1 LDEVEKKLGN
11 PPPTSDWSYTE
22 GIEIVVDDEGNM
34 RISESATKLATIVAS
49 LTAGIYLMM

>member
-34 RISESATKLATIVAS
+34 RISESATKLATSVAS